1 MLDINDIEIDEE
13 AIKRKKIA
21 QLQQQIGSIRASQ
34 MFSPKAR
41 AAVGMGAVAQHY
53 LGGSLGGVP
62 LIAGALLGYKL
73 AQGDVVTPVAM
84 QVASNK
90 IAQLQGMIKTLMGQ
104 VGAMESSHTGI
115 MNSEQLI
122 NYSYKTLPFKGK
134 FYDLIGEP
142 SHNAHI
148 VVYGLPKNGKSIF
161 STQFAKYLSENFGK
175 VLYVSAEEGFSVTLQ
190 KKARDFAEGNP
201 NFDFANF
208 RRFEEIQEAMRER
221 PYMAVVMDSVN
232 FAKITAEQVE
242 ELKHENPNTMFI
254 TIHQATKQGQA
265 RGSQEYIHNADTIIR
280 VHEGVA
286 TSVGRFNEGGEYI
299 VFERGKKGAEAASEI
314 AGAEN
319 TDTMSQGG
327 QYQLELTDYND
338 GMAY

>member
-1 MLDINDIEIDEE
+1 MLSINDIEIDEE

-21 QLQQQIGSIRASQ
+21 QLQQQIGSVRASQ

-41 AAVGMGAVAQHY
+41 AAIGLGSVAQHY
-53 LGGSLGGVP
+53 FGSTLGGMP

-73 AQGDVVTPVAM
+73 AQGDVVSPIAM
-84 QVASNK
+84 QVAGNK
-90 IAQLQGMIKTLMGQ
+90 IAQLQGMLKSLTGEI
-104 VGAMESSHTGI
+104 GAMQSAHTGI

-122 NYSYKTLPFKGK
+122 NYQYKTLPFTGK

-161 STQFAKYLSENFGK
+161 STQLAKYLSQNFGK

-190 KKARDFAEGNP
+190 KKARDFAEGNA

-221 PYMAVVMDSVN
+221 PYMAVVIDSVN

-242 ELKHENPNTMFI
+242 QLKAENPNTMFI

-280 VHEGVA
+280 VHEGIA
-286 TSVGRFNEGGEYI
+286 TSMGRFNEGGEYI
-299 VFERGKKGAEAASEI
+299 VFEKKKEVAGSAVQGSEEAPVTAL
-314 AGAEN
+314 
-319 TDTMSQGG
+319 G
-327 QYQLELTDYND
+327 QYQMELSDYSG
-338 GMAY
+338 GMDY